1 MFKKMIF
8 YIKMGCKLFRGDVVG
23 RDDYKA
29 EYNKA
34 SSTYMNWIN
43 EMGIYTNEII
53 KPEYVFKKDKLK
65 ILDFACGT
73 GYITKKLL
81 KQKLDYEITAVDFS
95 EEMLSH
101 LKNVDDDRLRV
112 IHGEGINFLETIEEK
127 YDVIFFGWAL
137 SYFDYKELFNLF
149 KKVLNPGGI
158 IGIITNTKG
167 TLSGIEDIFL
177 EVMYRNS
184 KDVIKPMDIKFNL
197 PNGKEGLIKWFN
209 KYDFENIE
217 IYEEEV
223 LCRFEEPDQLL
234 KWLNETGATAGTGR
248 IFKDYDTIKMDLVE
262 EIRKSKYK
270 HGKYE
275 INHKFTYGLFRLK

>member
-8 YIKMGCKLFRGDVVG
+8 YTKMGYKLFKGDVIG

-34 SSTYMNWIN
+34 SGTYINWIN
-43 EMGIYTNEII
+43 EMGIYTDKII

-73 GYITKKLL
+73 GYITNKLL
-81 KQKLDYEITAVDFS
+81 KQNLSCEITAVDFS
-95 EEMLSH
+95 GEMLNH
-101 LKNVDDDRLRV
+101 LKNVDDNRLKI
-112 IHGEGINFLETIEEK
+112 IHSEGINFLETTEEK

-149 KKVLNPGGI
+149 RKVLNPGGI
-158 IGIITNTKG
+158 IGIITNTNG

-177 EVMYRNS
+177 KVMYRNS

-234 KWLNETGATAGTGR
+234 NWLNETGATAGTGR
-248 IFKDYDTIKMDLVE
+248 IFKDYDIIKTDLVE
-262 EIRKSKYK
+262 EIRKLKYK
-270 HGKYE
+270 HGQYE
-275 INHKFTYGLFRLK
+275 INHRFTYGIFRLK